1 MLYPSSVD
9 LVQTFDLVGD
19 HQNRPLAIRSKLI
32 PNDLEISE
40 RCDFRFHSLFAHN
53 TSALSAIHSVA
64 EGVVRPSASH
74 PRDSTWIPANS
85 FHARGQQIN
94 GPHVTDSELF
104 RILQTAQKYGGA
116 GTTRPLTIVGTSVSR
131 QHHFRVH

>member
-1 MLYPSSVD
+1 MLYPSSID

-40 RCDFRFHSLFAHN
+40 RCDFRFHYLFAHN
-53 TSALSAIHSVA
+53 NSALSAIHSVA
-64 EGVVRPSASH
+64 EGVVRPSASD

-85 FHARGQQIN
+85 FYARGQQIN
-94 GPHVTDSELF
+94 GPHMTDSEIF
-104 RILQTAQKYGGA
+104 RTHSHFADSSEVRWGGHYSPSDNCWYI
-116 GTTRPLTIVGTSVSR
+116 G
-131 QHHFRVH
+131 